1 MSRGIFISYRRDTGS
16 TMARM
21 IYDRLRLEKQY
32 DCFLDVEKLNAGNFR
47 EHISS
52 EMEKCDIFLLIL
64 SRDAL
69 NRCSNPNDNVRAEI
83 LEALEKKLAIIP
95 VTAEDFAWP
104 GKMPEGLESIQNFN
118 AIPYVQVYSEQF
130 FERLYSFIETVR
142 AENAEKENTIRKPE
156 PAADDPAAPVKSAAA
171 ASLPKKNRVL
181 LVIGAVLILGAIL
194 AAVILGNGKK
204 DTVPQEESR
213 METQKPE
220 PEESRIETQNPE
232 PEESVKTDDP
242 VPVPE
247 TAGLSYAEIT
257 AGASQADAAELPLSV
272 KAKGKYTEGYAWLR
286 FTTTADAD
294 TKYYVTLQN
303 LTAGS
308 EPLTGRV
315 YDEYG
320 NSLKAT
326 TYNSYYRDWIEAGES
341 GTTRYMMFDSL
352 QPETTYYIRIES
364 ESKAAYSI
372 AVSTEDGRRSICTEK
387 TVIRDRDSYYTA
399 TNQDET
405 PAIQVNVKYN
415 GRYESGWSWVAFTTG
430 TGDTKYYV
438 TLQNLTAGSKI
449 LIGRVIDEY
458 GNSLKATTYNSYY
471 RDWIEA
477 GESGTTRYMMFD
489 SLQPETTYYIRI
501 ESESKA
507 DYMIGVS
514 DHE

>member
-104 GKMPEGLESIQNFN
+104 GKMPEGIESVQNYN

-130 FERLYSFIETVR
+130 FERLYSFIETIR

-171 ASLPKKNRVL
+171 AGLPKKNRIL

-194 AAVILGNGKK
+194 VAVILGNGKK
-204 DTVPQEESR
+204 DTIPQEESR
-213 METQKPE
+213 METQKPGTE
-220 PEESRIETQNPE
+220 PGKTE
-232 PEESVKTDDP
+232 KTDAPDP
-242 VPVPE
+242 APG
-247 TAGLSYAEIT
+247 TAGVSYAEIA
-257 AGASQADAAELPLSV
+257 AGTSQADAAELPLSV
-272 KAKGKYTEGYAWLR
+272 KAKGKYMEGYAWLR
-286 FTTTADAD
+286 FTTGADGDA
-294 TKYYVTLQN
+294 KYYVTLQN

-320 NSLKAT
+320 DSLQST
-326 TYNSYYRDWIEAGES
+326 RYNSYQERIVAGEDGTTQYMMFDS
-341 GTTRYMMFDSL
+341 LQPETTYYIRINGNSKAAYSIAVSTEDGRKSICTEKTVIQDQDSYYTATNQDEAPVIPVNGKYSGSYESGRSWVAFTTGTGDAKYYVTFQNLTAGSGPLTGRVYDEYGNSLQSTQYNSYQERIVAGEDGTTRYMMFDSL
-352 QPETTYYIRIES
+352 QPETTYYIRI
-364 ESKAAYSI
+364 
-372 AVSTEDGRRSICTEK
+372 
-387 TVIRDRDSYYTA
+387 
-399 TNQDET
+399 
-405 PAIQVNVKYN
+405 N
-415 GRYESGWSWVAFTTG
+415 G
-430 TGDTKYYV
+430 
-438 TLQNLTAGSKI
+438 N
-449 LIGRVIDEY
+449 
-458 GNSLKATTYNSYY
+458 
-471 RDWIEA
+471 
-477 GESGTTRYMMFD
+477 
-489 SLQPETTYYIRI
+489 
-501 ESESKA
+501 SKA
-507 DYMIGVS
+507 DYLIGVS